1 MTDRVIGVDGCKGGW
16 IAVIWGDTLEH
27 RLCQTFAEVLELNGR
42 IIAVDMPMGLPEL
55 SRRTA
60 EREVRAKI
68 GKRRSSVFTVP
79 SRAAIECQDYRE
91 ACEINL
97 KHSAPPRMFS
107 LQAFH
112 LFPKIREI
120 DKHLNLKP
128 ELQSCI
134 FEVHPELSFWAMN
147 GGTPLEFPKKVRNRV
162 SEVGLAFRRH
172 LLEGVGFP
180 LGRIPTSSYRRKDVQ
195 PDDLLDACA
204 CAWSARRI
212 LEGRAVTF
220 PAKPETDARG
230 LRMQISA

>member
-42 IIAVDMPMGLPEL
+42 IIAVDMPMGFQTLDCPGGRL
-55 SRRTA
+55 A
-60 EREVRAKI
+60 EREL
-68 GKRRSSVFTVP
+68 RRFLRRKSSSVFPSPARATVESLP
-79 SRAAIECQDYRE
+79 PTFAEARSVNRRNSRPE
-91 ACEINL
+91 
-97 KHSAPPRMFS
+97 KS
-107 LQAFH
+107 LTIFTYNI
-112 LFPKIREI
+112 LGKMNEI
-120 DKHLNLKP
+120 DREMTAARQARVH
-128 ELQSCI
+128 ET
-134 FEVHPELSFWAMN
+134 HPEASFAIMN
-147 GGTPLEFPKKVRNRV
+147 DGQPVLDRKAAFKGHELRRSLLVR
-162 SEVGLAFRRH
+162 A
-172 LLEGVGFP
+172 GFP
-180 LGRIPTSSYRRKDVQ
+180 LRSLPPSSYRRKDVR